1 MFSGLLRFYLYYNL
15 AKLNKETINLIPKNS
30 NLDLPIFVQKLKQRF
45 DHARNKLEN
54 VNTVALIDAL
64 FYQETFK
71 FIFGWSKVRF
81 EKAEY
86 ITKVLPNLLLGFG
99 LLGTFIGITQ
109 NLDSI
114 NNIINADLISEDTAN
129 LTDLMTQ
136 LQTPLANMAIAFV
149 SSLCALSCSSIL
161 IIINIFWNVNLEK
174 ISLLNNLENYFDNI
188 DKKDGKLSE
197 AINKVVKQQDEF
209 LIRFHEKFGQVLERT
224 FQQVT
229 DKMMEQNER
238 NHQLSLEVYQN
249 FLSSASA
256 LHTGANVFKTSID
269 QFNDNLDNHWNQM
282 GHLSTKFSDSV
293 ELLELS
299 ATKIKDSAIKIENSK
314 FGNNLDKLTNNLL
327 SLQDNFSKSIG
338 AIATNIQEFISQNQR
353 SQNLSDNI
361 YQNLALLVIKLEKS
375 LSVFSDLTEGIKD
388 QNLTTMLQ
396 QMNQALHS
404 SQQQFKELNQLLEER
419 IKSLDSNI
427 EKLPQSLAGIDSLNN
442 NLTILSKLN
451 NTIGEEMRK
460 LESYLNSWQ
469 SNNQD
474 FLNGFQEKGQKMLDK
489 QISSIN
495 ESENLKQ
502 INGTLALFIKILQDI
517 RQEVKTFNTLEEKN
531 ISFRLMESNIKVKP

>member
-1 MFSGLLRFYLYYNL
+1 MYYNL
-15 AKLNKETINLIPKNS
+15 AKLNNKICELVHKKNHGINLK
-30 NLDLPIFVQKLKQRF
+30 FVTELEERFKDVLKQF
-45 DHARNKLEN
+45 EN
-54 VNTVALIDAL
+54 VNTIALIDGF
-64 FYQETFK
+64 FYQE
-71 FIFGWSKVRF
+71 IFSFFWWQVRF

-99 LLGTFIGITQ
+99 LLGTFLGITL
-109 NLDSI
+109 NLNSI
-114 NNIINADLISEDTAN
+114 NNIINGDFISEDTAN
-129 LTDLMTQ
+129 ITNLITQ
-136 LQTPLANMAIAFV
+136 LQTPLESMGIAFV
-149 SSLCALSCSSIL
+149 SSLVALSCSSVL
-161 IIINIFWNVNLEK
+161 IIINIFWNVNVEK
-174 ISLLNNLENYFDNI
+174 VSLLNNLENYFDNQYKLEAGEETRL
-188 DKKDGKLSE
+188 DK
-197 AINKVVKQQDEF
+197 AVNRMVRQQEEF
-209 LIRFHEKFGQVLERT
+209 LTRFHEKVGQVLERT
-224 FQQVT
+224 FQQAT
-229 DKMMEQNER
+229 DQMMEQNER

-269 QFNDNLDNHWNQM
+269 QLNDNLDNHWNQM

-314 FGNNLDKLTNNLL
+314 FGNNLDKLTNNLF
-327 SLQDNFSKSIG
+327 SLQDNLSKSIS

-388 QNLTTMLQ
+388 QNLTSMLQ

-442 NLTILSKLN
+442 NLTTLSKLN
-451 NTIGEEMRK
+451 NIISEEMRK
-460 LESYLNSWQ
+460 LESYLHSWQ

-489 QISSIN
+489 QISTINESIN
-495 ESENLKQ
+495 ESDNLKQ
-502 INGTLALFIKILQDI
+502 INGTLALFLKILQDI
-517 RQEVKTFNTLEEKN
+517 RQEVKNFNMLEEKN
-531 ISFRLMESNIKVKP
+531 ISFRLIEQNIKIKS